1 LTVFFR
7 KVLLPTTLTALQRVL
22 AVFGSAAL
30 ILLLAPLL
38 YSSVQRGEQRAVD
51 VQLAHEVIHALS
63 EVRERLVDAE
73 TGSRGFLITGNQAF
87 LAPYHEAGQG
97 ARHAI
102 AVLLVNVRDPAQRSD
117 LVELEGLTERRLA
130 IIDSVLELRR
140 TSGLAAAVPQLERGR
155 EVMESARSLI
165 AGMEERQRDIVAQRI
180 ESAYAQRRQA
190 GVLGVLTLVAAAFL
204 AFLTNLILT
213 RHVAAREQA
222 ERELAAQN
230 AALARQAEELE
241 TAVEQLQDQ
250 AMELETQAAELE
262 LQTEEQE
269 AQNLQMEA
277 QAANLDAQAEELRAS
292 NERLSAAL
300 SALSHSEERFRRISD
315 SNMVGVLFWDVQ
327 GDITFANDAF
337 LEMIGRSREDLE
349 ERRIDWRSIT
359 PPEYVPVDE
368 RAVAEIKARGV
379 SRPFEKEYLRPD
391 GTRVPVLLNAA
402 AFSDRADHGVTLAVD
417 LTERRR
423 AEQELQDARQRLRLA
438 LDSARLG
445 AWETD
450 VAAGRT
456 FWDVRAREILGVP
469 GQEEVPIQAAI
480 STIHEADRAHA
491 LQLFADV
498 LAGRRDTYENE
509 KRIIRP
515 DGEVRWT
522 SWTGLLRRDAL
533 TGEPVKLVGT
543 VEDITEARAARE
555 MLRHSEDRFRV
566 ITEAMP
572 QIVWTASSDGNA
584 DWYNERWFDFT
595 GLPRER
601 GLGDGWRSVLHPDD
615 EATTALAWYDAL
627 SSGGLYEIEHRVRAA
642 DGSFRWL
649 LSRAVPLHDDNGHV
663 VRWFGTATDIHEQ
676 KTAQVELQAA
686 RDAAEAAS
694 RAKSQFLAVISH
706 ELRTPLTAV
715 IGYSDLLETGVLG
728 ELQEPQKLPLS
739 RIRYSAW
746 HLVELIDEILSFSR
760 AEAGKEQVRLQ
771 VTDAADVVGSVVSLL
786 EPEASRRGVRLNG
799 HVPTPARV
807 ITDPGKLRQI
817 VMNLVGNAVKFTD
830 QGEVTVLL
838 ETSDGGSVTIRV
850 HDTGPGIPQ
859 DQLEHIFE
867 PFTQCDQEHTREK
880 GGAGL
885 GLAVSR
891 RLARLLGGD
900 VHVESVPGR
909 GSTFS
914 LTIPPPTAAT
924 VTEMIEA

>member
-1 LTVFFR
+1 VS
-7 KVLLPTTLTALQRVL
+7 TTLPALQRVL

-51 VQLAHEVIHALS
+51 VQLAHEVIHSLS

-73 TGSRGFLITGNQAF
+73 TGSRGYLITGNPEF
-87 LAPYHEAGQG
+87 LAPYEEAGEG
-97 ARHAI
+97 ARQAL
-102 AVLLVNVRDPAQRSD
+102 AVLRASVRDPAQLGD
-117 LVELEGLTERRLA
+117 LATLAGVAERRLA
-130 IIDSVLELRR
+130 IIDSVIEVRR
-140 TSGLAAAVPQLERGR
+140 SAGLVAAVPQLERGR
-155 EVMESARSLI
+155 EVMDAARSLI
-165 AGMEERQRDIVAQRI
+165 ERMEERQRDIVAQRV
-180 ESAYAQRRQA
+180 ESAHAQRREA
-190 GVLGVLTLVAAAFL
+190 GVLGILILVIAALL
-204 AFLTNLILT
+204 AFLTNLLLS
-213 RHVAAREQA
+213 RQVAARERA

-230 AALARQAEELE
+230 VTLSRQAEELE

-250 AMELETQAAELE
+250 AIELETQAAELE
-262 LQTEEQE
+262 MQTDEQE
-269 AQNLQMEA
+269 AQGLQLQA
-277 QAANLDAQAEELRAS
+277 QAASLDAQAEELRAS

-300 SALSHSEERFRRISD
+300 SALSRSEERFRRIAD
-315 SNMVGVLFWDVQ
+315 SNMVGVLFWEMQ
-327 GDITFANDAF
+327 GGITYANDAF
-337 LEMIGRSREDLE
+337 LRMIGRSREDLE
-349 ERRIDWRSIT
+349 ARRFDWKTIT
-359 PPEYVPVDE
+359 PPEYATVDE
-368 RAVAEIKARGV
+368 RAVAEIQEFGV
-379 SRPFEKEYLRPD
+379 SHSFEKEYLRPD

-402 AFSDRADHGVTLAVD
+402 AFPDQPDHGVTLVVD

-445 AWETD
+445 TWETD
-450 VAAGRT
+450 IAAGRT
-456 FWDVRAREILGVP
+456 WWDSRAREILGVQ
-469 GQEEVPIQAAI
+469 GKEDVAIDAALAV
-480 STIHEADRAHA
+480 IHDEDREHS
-491 LQLFADV
+491 LKLFAEV
-498 LAGRRDTYENE
+498 LAGRLNAYENE
-509 KRIIRP
+509 KRVVRP

-522 SWTGLLRRDAL
+522 SWTGLLRRHS
-533 TGEPVKLVGT
+533 GSGQPVKLVGT

-555 MLRHSEDRFRV
+555 MLRASEDRFRI

-572 QIVWTASSDGNA
+572 QIVWTASADGRI
-584 DWYNERWFDFT
+584 DFYNERWFDFT

-601 GLGDGWRSVLHPDD
+601 GLGDGWTSVLHPDD
-615 EATTALAWYDAL
+615 AALTSQAWSDAV
-627 SSGGLYEIEHRVRAA
+627 SHGSLYETEHRIRAA

-649 LSRAVPLHDDNGHV
+649 LSRAVPLRADDGRV
-663 VRWFGTATDIHEQ
+663 TRWFGTATDIHDQ
-676 KTAQVELQAA
+676 KTAQVELQEA

-728 ELQEPQKLPLS
+728 ELHEAQKQPLS
-739 RIRYSAW
+739 RIRHSAW
-746 HLVELIDEILSFSR
+746 HLVELIDEILTFSR

-771 VTDAADVVGSVVSLL
+771 ETDAADVVGAVVSLL
-786 EPEASRRGVRLNG
+786 EPEASRRGVRLSA
-799 HVPTPARV
+799 HVLTPVRI
-807 ITDPGKLRQI
+807 ITDSGKLRQI

-830 QGEVTVLL
+830 QGEVSVLL
-838 ETSDGGSVTIRV
+838 ETGDSGSVTVRV
-850 HDTGPGIPQ
+850 RDTGRGIPQ

-900 VHVESVPGR
+900 VQVESLPGI

-914 LTIPPPTAAT
+914 LTLPPPTMSD
-924 VTEMIEA
+924 VTEPIIV

>member
-1 LTVFFR
+1 V
-7 KVLLPTTLTALQRVL
+7 PTNLSVLQRLL

-30 ILLLAPLL
+30 IILLAPLL
-38 YSSVQRGEQRAVD
+38 YSSVQRGEQRAIE
-51 VQLAHEVIHALS
+51 VQLAHEVIHSLS

-73 TGSRGFLITGNQAF
+73 TGSRGYLITGNQAF
-87 LAPYHEAGQG
+87 LVPYEEAGYG
-97 ARHAI
+97 ARQAL
-102 AVLLVNVRDPAQRSD
+102 AELRVSVRNPAQLSD
-117 LVELEGLTERRLA
+117 LAALEAITVRRLA
-130 IIDSVLELRR
+130 IIDSVLEIRR
-140 TSGLAAAVPQLERGR
+140 TDGLAAAVPQLERGR
-155 EVMESARSLI
+155 EVMDAARSLI
-165 AGMEERQRDIVAQRI
+165 AAMEVRQRDIVAQRI
-180 ESAYAQRRQA
+180 DSAHAQRRQA
-190 GVLGVLTLVAAAFL
+190 GLLGVLVLVMGAML
-204 AFLTNLILT
+204 AFLTNLLLT
-213 RHVAAREQA
+213 RHAAARERA
-222 ERELAAQN
+222 EREVAAQN
-230 AALARQAEELE
+230 EVLARQAEELE
-241 TAVEQLQDQ
+241 AAVEQLQDQ

-262 LQTEEQE
+262 MQTEEQE

-277 QAANLDAQAEELRAS
+277 QTASLEAQAASLDAQAEALRAA

-300 SALSHSEERFRRISD
+300 AALSRSEERFRRISD
-315 SNMVGVLFWDVQ
+315 SNMVGVVFWEVH
-327 GDITFANDAF
+327 GDITYANDAF
-337 LEMIGRSREDLE
+337 LRMIGRSREELE
-349 ERRIDWRSIT
+349 ERRFDWRTIT
-359 PPEYVPVDE
+359 PPEYAPVDE
-368 RAVAEIKARGV
+368 RAVAEIQTYGV

-402 AFSDRADHGVTLAVD
+402 AFSDQPDHGVTLAVD

-423 AEQELQDARQRLRLA
+423 ADQELQDARQRLRLA

-445 AWETD
+445 TWETD
-450 VAAGRT
+450 LAASRT
-456 FWDVRAREILGVP
+456 YWDSRARDILGLDGTADTAV
-469 GQEEVPIQAAI
+469 EVATA
-480 STIHEADRAHA
+480 TIHEEDRQHSV
-491 LQLFADV
+491 QLFEEI
-498 LAGRRDTYENE
+498 LAGRRSTYENE
-509 KRIIRP
+509 KRIVRP

-522 SWTGLLRRDAL
+522 SWTGLLRRDSV

-555 MLRHSEDRFRV
+555 MLRNSEDRFRI

-572 QIVWTASSDGNA
+572 QIVWTASADGRA

-601 GLGDGWRSVLHPDD
+601 GLGDGWTSVLHPDD
-615 EATTALAWYDAL
+615 EAPTGRAWYDAVAE
-627 SSGGLYEIEHRVRAA
+627 GGLYEIEHRVRAA

-649 LSRAVPLHDDNGHV
+649 LSRAVPLRDDYGHV

-728 ELQEPQKLPLS
+728 ELQEPQKQPLS
-739 RIRYSAW
+739 RIRHSAW

-771 VTDAADVVGSVVSLL
+771 ETDAADVVGSVVSLL
-786 EPEASRRGVRLNG
+786 EPEATRRGVRLNG
-799 HVPTPARV
+799 HVPMPARV
-807 ITDPGKLRQI
+807 ITDSGKLRQI

-830 QGEVTVLL
+830 HGEVSVLL

-850 HDTGPGIPQ
+850 RDTGPGIPQ

-900 VHVESVPGR
+900 VHVESVPGL

-914 LTIPPPTAAT
+914 LTLPPATA
-924 VTEMIEA
+924 VDVSN

>member
-1 LTVFFR
+1 
-7 KVLLPTTLTALQRVL
+7 VLNTLTALQRVL
-22 AVFGSAAL
+22 AVGGSAAL
-30 ILLLAPLL
+30 ILLLTPLL
-38 YSSVQRGEQRAVD
+38 YTSVQRGEQRAVE
-51 VQLAHEVIHALS
+51 VQLAHEVIHSLS

-73 TGSRGFLITGNQAF
+73 TGSRGYLITGNPAF
-87 LAPYHEAGQG
+87 LVPYEEAGYG
-97 ARHAI
+97 ARQALAELRVSI
-102 AVLLVNVRDPAQRSD
+102 RNPAQLSD
-117 LVELEGLTERRLA
+117 LAALETITERRLA
-130 IIDSVLELRR
+130 IIDSVLEVRR
-140 TSGLAAAVPQLERGR
+140 TAGLAAAVPQLERGR
-155 EVMESARSLI
+155 EVMDAARSLI
-165 AGMEERQRDIVAQRI
+165 AAMEVRQRDVVAERI
-180 ESAYAQRRQA
+180 DSAHAQRRQA
-190 GVLGVLTLVAAAFL
+190 ALFGVLVLIVGAML
-204 AFLTNLILT
+204 ASLTNLLLT
-213 RHVAAREQA
+213 RHAAARERA
-222 ERELAAQN
+222 EREVAAQN
-230 AALARQAEELE
+230 EVLARQAEELE
-241 TAVEQLQDQ
+241 AAVEQLQDQ

-262 LQTEEQE
+262 MQTEEQE

-277 QAANLDAQAEELRAS
+277 QTASLEAQAASLDAQAEALRAA

-300 SALSHSEERFRRISD
+300 AALSRSEERFRRISD
-315 SNMVGVLFWDVQ
+315 SNMVGVVFWEVH
-327 GDITFANDAF
+327 GDITYANDAF
-337 LEMIGRSREDLE
+337 LRMIGRSRQELE
-349 ERRIDWRSIT
+349 ERRFDWRTIT
-359 PPEYVPVDE
+359 PSEYAPVDE
-368 RAVAEIKARGV
+368 RAVAEIQAYGV

-402 AFSDRADHGVTLAVD
+402 AFSDQPDHGVTLAVD

-445 AWETD
+445 TWETD
-450 VAAGRT
+450 LAAGRT
-456 FWDVRAREILGVP
+456 FWDSRAREILGLD
-469 GQEEVPIQAAI
+469 GTEVLAIEAATAAI
-480 STIHEADRAHA
+480 HEEDRQHSV
-491 LQLFADV
+491 QLFEEI
-498 LAGRRDTYENE
+498 LAGRRATYENE
-509 KRIIRP
+509 KRIVRP
-515 DGEVRWT
+515 DGDVRWT
-522 SWTGLLRRDAL
+522 SWTGLLRRDSV
-533 TGEPVKLVGT
+533 TGDPVKLVGT

-555 MLRHSEDRFRV
+555 MLRNSEDRFRI

-572 QIVWTASSDGNA
+572 QIVWTASADGRA

-601 GLGDGWRSVLHPDD
+601 GLGDGWTSVLHPDD
-615 EATTALAWYDAL
+615 EAPTATAWYHAVAG
-627 SSGGLYEIEHRVRAA
+627 GGLYEIEHRVRAA

-649 LSRAVPLHDDNGHV
+649 LSRAVPLRDDHGHI

-728 ELQEPQKLPLS
+728 ELQEPQKQPLS
-739 RIRYSAW
+739 RIRHSAW

-771 VTDAADVVGSVVSLL
+771 ETDAADVVGSVVSLL
-786 EPEASRRGVRLNG
+786 EPEATRRGVRLNG
-799 HVPTPARV
+799 HVPVPARV
-807 ITDPGKLRQI
+807 ITDSGKLRQI

-830 QGEVTVLL
+830 QGEVSVLI
-838 ETSDGGSVTIRV
+838 ETSDGGSITIRV
-850 HDTGPGIPQ
+850 RDTGPGIPP

-900 VHVESVPGR
+900 VHVESVPGL

-914 LTIPPPTAAT
+914 LTLPSAD
-924 VTEMIEA
+924 VSN